1 MVKKSKKNRSLS
13 VAFPVSLQVVR
24 LRLVPLFFILL
35 AVSMVFLHR
44 VYDAP
49 VVKMRVAL
57 TDFFA
62 PVFSGISEPIQNAT
76 GRIDAVAGIRDLRA
90 ENMRLSEENRRL
102 QQWYDVALRLEAENR
117 SLKSLMNFKI
127 EPDYSFITTRVVAD
141 PGGSFIKSVL
151 IPVGRNDGVREGQA
165 VMGEKGLIGRVV
177 ETGKNASRVL
187 LVTDLNARAP
197 VLIEG
202 TRHKAILTGRNGDKM
217 ALQHLPLDS
226 RPGLGARIVTSG
238 DGGVLPPHLPIGTIV
253 SRNGG
258 MIEVSPLDDLDKLEY
273 VRVIDF
279 NADSALSTGHLK
291 TKP

>member
-1 MVKKSKKNRSLS
+1 MVKKSKKNSSLS
-13 VAFPVSLQVVR
+13 VAFPVSLQLVR
-24 LRLVPLFFILL
+24 QRIVPLFFILL
-35 AVSMVFLHR
+35 AVSAVFLHR
-44 VYDAP
+44 VYEAP
-49 VVKMRVAL
+49 IVKMRIAL

-62 PVFSGISEPIQNAT
+62 PVFAGVSEPIKSAT
-76 GRIDAVAGIRDLRA
+76 GRIDAVANIRDLRA

-102 QQWYDVALRLEAENR
+102 QQWYDTALRLEAENR

-165 VMGEKGLIGRVV
+165 VMGEKGLVGRVV

-187 LVTDLNARAP
+187 LVTDLNARVP
-197 VLIEG
+197 VLVEA
-202 TRHKAILTGRNGDKM
+202 TRHKAILTGRNSDKM
-217 ALQHLPLDS
+217 SLQHLPLDS

-238 DGGVLPPHLPIGTIV
+238 DGGVLPPHLPVGTIV

-258 MIEVSPLDDLDKLEY
+258 MIEVTPLDDLDRLEY
-273 VRVIDF
+273 VRIVDF
-279 NADSALSTGHLK
+279 SADSALATGQLK
-291 TKP
+291 AQP

>member
-1 MVKKSKKNRSLS
+1 MVKKSKKNNSLS
-13 VAFPVSLQVVR
+13 VAFPVSLQLVR
-24 LRLVPLFFILL
+24 QRIVPLFFILL
-35 AVSMVFLHR
+35 AISAVFLHR
-44 VYDAP
+44 VYEAP
-49 VVKMRVAL
+49 IVKMRVAL

-62 PVFSGISEPIQNAT
+62 PVFAGVSEPIKSAT
-76 GRIDAVAGIRDLRA
+76 GRIDAVANIRDLRA

-102 QQWYDVALRLEAENR
+102 QQWYDTALRLEAENR

-165 VMGEKGLIGRVV
+165 VMGEKGLVGRVV

-187 LVTDLNARAP
+187 LVTDLNARVP
-197 VLIEG
+197 VLVEA
-202 TRHKAILTGRNGDKM
+202 TRHKAILTGRNSDKM
-217 ALQHLPLDS
+217 VLQHLPLDS

-238 DGGVLPPHLPIGTIV
+238 DGGVLPPHLPVGTIV

-258 MIEVSPLDDLDKLEY
+258 MIEVTPLDDLDRLEY
-273 VRVIDF
+273 VRVVDF
-279 NADSALSTGHLK
+279 SADSALATGQLK
-291 TKP
+291 AQP

>member
-1 MVKKSKKNRSLS
+1 MVKKSKKNSGLS
-13 VAFPVSLQVVR
+13 VAFPLSLQVVR

-62 PVFSGISEPIQNAT
+62 PIFSSVSEPIQNAT
-76 GRIDAVAGIRDLRA
+76 GRIDAVASIRDLRA

-151 IPVGRNDGVREGQA
+151 IPVGRNDGVRDGQA

-187 LVTDLNARAP
+187 LITDLNARAP

-202 TRHKAILTGRNGDKM
+202 TRHKAILTGRNRDKM

-279 NADSALSTGHLK
+279 SADSALSTGHLK

>member
-1 MVKKSKKNRSLS
+1 MVKKSKKNNSLS
-13 VAFPVSLQVVR
+13 VAFPVSLQLVR
-24 LRLVPLFFILL
+24 QRIVPLFFILL
-35 AVSMVFLHR
+35 AVSAVFLHR
-44 VYDAP
+44 VYEAP
-49 VVKMRVAL
+49 IVKMRVAL

-62 PVFSGISEPIQNAT
+62 PVFAGVSEPIKSAT
-76 GRIDAVAGIRDLRA
+76 GRIDAVANIRDLRA

-102 QQWYDVALRLEAENR
+102 QQWYDTALRLEAENR

-165 VMGEKGLIGRVV
+165 VMGEKGLVGRVV

-187 LVTDLNARAP
+187 LVTDLNARVP
-197 VLIEG
+197 VLVEA
-202 TRHKAILTGRNGDKM
+202 TRHKAILTGRNSDKM
-217 ALQHLPLDS
+217 VLQHLPLDS

-238 DGGVLPPHLPIGTIV
+238 DGGVLPPHLPVGTIV

-258 MIEVSPLDDLDKLEY
+258 MIEVTPLDDLDRLEY
-273 VRVIDF
+273 VRVVDF
-279 NADSALSTGHLK
+279 SADSALATGQLK
-291 TKP
+291 AQP